1 MTIERVGIIGAGTM
15 GAGIATNIAENGI
28 EVSLIDLS
36 KETLNNAL
44 ERARKFY
51 ARNVDRERM
60 SQTAAAAALERLSTE
75 TGLETLGNCDLVIEA
90 VFERFDVKA
99 EVYSNIKNLL
109 KDDVILGTNTSC
121 LKVSAL
127 AEKVHNPARF
137 LGIHYFNPP
146 AVSPIVEVVRGKKTD
161 YDVVEEVLY
170 FCRET
175 HKRPVLC
182 RDSSGFALNRFFC
195 PYANEAARIF
205 DEGLATVAEI
215 DRVASYVLGA
225 AAGPFVVMNLVGMQV
240 MLHAQD
246 NLTNLG
252 AFYTPAA
259 SVVNKGT
266 YDEAWSIDPLNSE
279 ADEARDQKIAD
290 RLLGATFLPVL
301 QELDEEVAI
310 PADID
315 MGAALALKFGR
326 PPCALMDTLGREAV
340 ERVIS
345 PLASRYDVGMPDSLE
360 RVGFLMV

>member
-15 GAGIATNIAENGI
+15 GSGIATNIAENGM

-36 KETLNNAL
+36 QEKLDSAL

-51 ARNVDRERM
+51 ARNVDKERM
-60 SQTAAAAALERLSTE
+60 SQTAAAAALERLSV
-75 TGLETLGNCDLVIEA
+75 GGKLDALGNCDLVIEA
-90 VFERFDVKA
+90 VFERFDLKA
-99 EVYSNIKNLL
+99 EVYSNLRGLL

-127 AEKVHNPARF
+127 GEKVHNPARF

-161 YDVVEEVLY
+161 DSVVQEVLY

-195 PYANEAARIF
+195 PYANEAARLF
-205 DEGLATVAEI
+205 DEGLGSTAEI
-215 DRVASYVLGA
+215 DRVATHVLGA

-246 NLTNLG
+246 NLTELG
-252 AFYTPAA
+252 AFYAPAT
-259 SVVNKGT
+259 SLVNKGKHA
-266 YDEAWSIDPLNSE
+266 EAWSIDPLNSGP
-279 ADEARDQKIAD
+279 DEIRDQEIAD
-290 RLLGATFLPVL
+290 RLMGAIFLPVL
-301 QELDEEVAI
+301 QEIDEEVAI

-315 MGAALALKFGR
+315 LGAALALKFGK

-340 ERVIS
+340 ERMIL
-345 PLASRYDVGMPDSLE
+345 PLASQYDARMPESLE
-360 RVGFLMV
+360 QVGSLTT